1 MMTNKQYR
9 KKERRCKNDYGQTDY
24 EYLGYCGKVIKNNKK
39 GVITM
44 MIIRWP
50 IALN

>member
-1 MMTNKQYR
+1 M
-9 KKERRCKNDYGQTDY
+9 KKERCKNDYVQFY
-24 EYLGYCGKVIKNNKK
+24 SEYLGYCGKVIKNNKK

-50 IALN
+50 IIVF